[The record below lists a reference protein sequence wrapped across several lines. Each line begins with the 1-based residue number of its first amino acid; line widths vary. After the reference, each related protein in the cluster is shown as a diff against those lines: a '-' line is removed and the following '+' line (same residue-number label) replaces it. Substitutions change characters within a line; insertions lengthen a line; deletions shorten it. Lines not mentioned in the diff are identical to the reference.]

1 MLSRLRHPNIVQ
13 YYGST
18 IENGCLYIFLELV
31 KMGSLQSI
39 LKKFQVF
46 DEVIISTY
54 TRQILEGLEYLH
66 SKNTIHRDIKCG
78 NILVDSN
85 GQVKL
90 ADFGLA
96 KQMNKALATSF
107 KGTPFYM
114 APEVSVCV
122 HCG

>member
-66 SKNTIHRDIKCG
+66 SKNTIHRYKFSHTFQT
-78 NILVDSN
+78 NIGWCL
-85 GQVKL
+85 L
-90 ADFGLA
+90 FII
-96 KQMNKALATSF
+96 
-107 KGTPFYM
+107 
-114 APEVSVCV
+114 E
-122 HCG
+122 